1 VTDEVTKVELVHRAI
16 LEEAAAIANRRAATE
31 GIDPPQRRVAPGT
44 RFKAGR
50 KRSGFV
56 SGEIFRADPGRSQK
70 GGLALSIEPAL
81 VQSADPVRVAHLRTI
96 ARDAIHEALRRKG
109 ALLVGLIIGER
120 RAGRDYFER
129 FRTDDIRPM

>member
-1 VTDEVTKVELVHRAI
+1 MADEVTKVELVHRAI
-16 LEEAAAIANRRAATE
+16 LEEAATIANRRAATE
-31 GIDPPQRRVAPGT
+31 GIDPPQRRMAPGT

-56 SGEIFRADPGRSQK
+56 SGEVFRADPGRSQK

-81 VQSADPVRVAHLRTI
+81 IVGADQARIDHLRNI
-96 ARDAIHEALRRKG
+96 AKESIHEALRRKG
-109 ALLVGLIIGER
+109 SLLVGLIVGER

-129 FRTDDIRPM
+129 FHSGDIRPM

>member
-1 VTDEVTKVELVHRAI
+1 MADDVTKVELVHRAI

-31 GIDPPQRRVAPGT
+31 GIEPPQRRMAAGA

-56 SGEIFRADPGRSQK
+56 SGEVFRADPGRSRK

-81 VQSADPVRVAHLRTI
+81 ITGADQARISHLQQI
-96 ARDAIHEALRRKG
+96 ARDAIKEALGRKG
-109 ALLVGLIIGER
+109 GLLVGLIIGER

-129 FRTDDIRPM
+129 FRTDSIRPL